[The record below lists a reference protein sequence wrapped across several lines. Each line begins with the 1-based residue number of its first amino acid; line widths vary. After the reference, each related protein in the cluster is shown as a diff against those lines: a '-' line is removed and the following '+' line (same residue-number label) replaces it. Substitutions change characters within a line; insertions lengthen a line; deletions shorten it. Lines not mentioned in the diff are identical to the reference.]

1 MAIVKFNA
9 INQAETA
16 MIKKYLGFGLE
27 LDINAMSGTQGEK
40 GKVALADNDNVYLIY
55 VDRGSS
61 DDDLFR
67 SHAVTR
73 LIVEKQTRDRRDMKD
88 DWHTYWL
95 HKGEIIEQI
104 EYHQLPGS
112 NEDAYTTDIEEWQA
126 IHDKNWSRY
135 ENRHPRCDSWKKVN
149 YDLAT
154 IIEIV
159 KNRTGRKRV
168 AQENIIE
175 VEKRYYENRWRI
187 SVMFNGKKSSIVIG
201 ID

>member
-16 MIKKYLGFGLE
+16 MIKKYLGYGLE
-27 LDINAMSGTQGEK
+27 LDVNAMSGTQGEK

-55 VDRGSS
+55 VERGSS
-61 DDDLFR
+61 DDDFLR

-73 LIVEKQTRDRRDMKD
+73 LIVERQDRDRRDMRD

-95 HKGEIIEQI
+95 HRGEVIEQI

-112 NEDAYTTDIEEWQA
+112 REDAYTTDIEEWQA
-126 IHDKNWSRY
+126 INEKHWSRY
-135 ENRHPRCDSWKKVN
+135 DNRRTWDKWDDVN
-149 YDLAT
+149 FKLDT
-154 IIEIV
+154 IIKIV

-168 AQENIIE
+168 AQENIVG
-175 VEKRYYENRWRI
+175 VEKLRGENHWRI
-187 SVMFNGKKSSIVIG
+187 TTMFNGKKSCIG
-201 ID
+201 IN

>member
-40 GKVALADNDNVYLIY
+40 GKVALADDDNVYLIY
-55 VDRGSS
+55 VDSGSS

-73 LIVEKQTRDRRDMKD
+73 LIVEKQTRDRSDMRD

-112 NEDAYTTDIEEWQA
+112 REDAYTTDIEEWQA
-126 IHDKNWSRY
+126 INEKHWSRY
-135 ENRHPRCDSWKKVN
+135 ERKWDSWKKVN
-149 YDLAT
+149 YDMNT

-159 KNRTGRKRV
+159 KNKTGRKRV
-168 AQENIIE
+168 AQENIIG
-175 VEKRYYENRWRI
+175 VEKRYDENHWRI
-187 SVMFNGKKSSIVIG
+187 SVMFNGKKSCIG
-201 ID
+201 IN